1 MNVLLI
7 IHDLITHAGEANN
20 TGSGTS
26 TGNFDNRLGAYIGAG
41 MAMVA
46 AAGVGAGQ
54 GITAGMCAA
63 AAARNPELMPKINMF
78 WIVGSAI
85 SESSAIYALIIAFI
99 LIFVAK

>member
-1 MNVLLI
+1 MNVFLI
-7 IHDLITHAGEANN
+7 IHDLITHAEDKATFTNQ
-20 TGSGTS
+20 
-26 TGNFDNRLGAYIGAG
+26 LGGYIGAG
-41 MAMVA
+41 LAMTA

-54 GITAGMCAA
+54 GVTAGLCAM
-63 AAARNPELMPKINMF
+63 AAARNPELMPKINLF